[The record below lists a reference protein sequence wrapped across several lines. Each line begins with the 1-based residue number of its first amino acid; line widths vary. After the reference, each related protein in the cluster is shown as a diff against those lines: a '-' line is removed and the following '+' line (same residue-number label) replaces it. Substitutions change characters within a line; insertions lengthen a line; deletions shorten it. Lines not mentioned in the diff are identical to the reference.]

1 MKNLLIALATL
12 ALTALTP
19 AYAQS
24 DYPNRP
30 IKIIVP
36 WPAGGATDNVAR
48 VVAQKLTPVLGQ
60 PVVVENRPGAT
71 GTIGTQS
78 VIQAAPDGYTLL
90 FMAASLHTF
99 SPHLMKDMK
108 FDTVADITPISIS
121 VQFPYVLTVNAESPY
136 RTVNDITPISVS
148 VQFPYVLAVSA
159 ESPYK
164 SVGDLIKAAK
174 AQPGKLAYGSF
185 GVGSG
190 PNIVTELFKQQTGT
204 EILHVPYKGGSQ
216 VTAALLG
223 GEIPFMIDSLPS
235 PLGQIKGGK
244 LRALAVTGRE
254 RSPIVPEVPTLKE
267 SGVNIEAIIWLGLGG
282 PPKLPPEIVAKLF
295 DGMKQVA
302 RDPEVQKR
310 ITDMGAEATVSASP
324 EEFRQ
329 FITGERERWGK
340 VIRAANI
347 ASN

>member
-1 MKNLLIALATL
+1 MTSFRRHLLLATVAIL
-12 ALTALTP
+12 AAAIVP
-19 AYAQS
+19 AHAQP
-24 DYPNRP
+24 YPSRA
-30 IKIIVP
+30 IKIMVP

-48 VVAQKLTPVLGQ
+48 VVAQKLSPLLGQ
-60 PVVVENRPGAT
+60 PVVVENRAGAT
-71 GTIGTQS
+71 GTIGTLA
-78 VIQAAPDGYTLL
+78 VIQSPPDGHTLL

-136 RTVNDITPISVS
+136 RSVN
-148 VQFPYVLAVSA
+148 
-159 ESPYK
+159 
-164 SVGDLIKAAK
+164 DLIKAAK

-185 GVGSG
+185 GIGSG

-254 RSPIVPEVPTLKE
+254 RSPVVPEVPTLKE

-282 PPKLPPEIVAKLF
+282 PPKMPPEIVAKLF

-310 ITDMGAEATVSASP
+310 ITDMGAEATVSQSP
-324 EEFRQ
+324 EEFRT

-340 VIRAANI
+340 VIRDAKI
-347 ASN
+347 SSN

>member
-1 MKNLLIALATL
+1 MKNPIAAFALVLA
-12 ALTALTP
+12 ALVP
-19 AYAQS
+19 AHAQ

-48 VVAQKLTPVLGQ
+48 VIAQKMTPVMGQ

-71 GTIGTQS
+71 GTIGTQA

-108 FDTVADITPISIS
+108 FDTVS
-121 VQFPYVLTVNAESPY
+121 
-136 RTVNDITPISVS
+136 DITPISVS
-148 VQFPYVLAVSA
+148 VQFPYVLAVGA
-159 ESPYK
+159 DSPYRT
-164 SVGDLIKAAK
+164 VGDLVRAAK
-174 AQPGKLAYGSF
+174 AQPGKLTYGSF
-185 GVGSG
+185 GIGSG
-190 PNIVTELFKQQTGT
+190 PNIIGELFKQQTGT
-204 EILHVPYKGGSQ
+204 DLLHVPYKGGSQ
-216 VTAALLG
+216 VTAALMG
-223 GEIPFMIDSLPS
+223 NEVTMMFDSLPS

-244 LRALAVTGRE
+244 LRALGVTGSQ
-254 RSPIVPEVPTLKE
+254 RSPVAPEIPTLGE
-267 SGVNIEAIIWLGLGG
+267 SGIPIEANIWLGLGG

-295 DGMKQVA
+295 DVMKQAA

-310 ITDMGAEATVSASP
+310 MADMGAEATVSRSP
-324 EEFRQ
+324 EQFRQ
-329 FITGERERWGK
+329 FLVAERERWGT

>member
-1 MKNLLIALATL
+1 MKKLLFALATM
-12 ALTALTP
+12 AVTALAP
-19 AYAQS
+19 VHAQS
-24 DYPNRP
+24 DYPSRP

-71 GTIGTQS
+71 GTIGTQA
-78 VIQAAPDGYTLL
+78 VIQSPPDGYTLL

-136 RTVNDITPISVS
+136 RTVND
-148 VQFPYVLAVSA
+148 
-159 ESPYK
+159 
-164 SVGDLIKAAK
+164 LIKAAK

-185 GVGSG
+185 GIGSG

-254 RSPIVPEVPTLKE
+254 RSPVVPDVPTLKE

-310 ITDMGAEATVSASP
+310 ITDMGAEATVSQSP

-329 FITGERERWGK
+329 FITGERERWGR
-340 VIRAANI
+340 VIRDAKI
-347 ASN
+347 SSN

>member
-1 MKNLLIALATL
+1 MKKLLLALATL
-12 ALTALTP
+12 ALTAIGP

-24 DYPNRP
+24 DYPSRP

-71 GTIGTQS
+71 GTIGTQA
-78 VIQAAPDGYTLL
+78 VIQSPPDGYTLL

-121 VQFPYVLTVNAESPY
+121 VQFPYVLTVNADGPY
-136 RTVNDITPISVS
+136 KTVNDLVR
-148 VQFPYVLAVSA
+148 
-159 ESPYK
+159 
-164 SVGDLIKAAK
+164 AAK

-185 GVGSG
+185 GIGSG

-244 LRALAVTGRE
+244 LRALAVTGRD
-254 RSPIVPEVPTLKE
+254 RSPVVPDVPTLKE

-310 ITDMGAEATVSASP
+310 ITDMGAEATVSQSP

-329 FITGERERWGK
+329 FITSERDRWGK
-340 VIRAANI
+340 VIRDAKI
-347 ASN
+347 SSN

>member
-1 MKNLLIALATL
+1 MKKLFAALAVL
-12 ALTALTP
+12 LTALAP
-19 AYAQS
+19 AYAQQ
-24 DYPNRP
+24 DYPSRP

-136 RTVNDITPISVS
+136 RSVN
-148 VQFPYVLAVSA
+148 
-159 ESPYK
+159 
-164 SVGDLIKAAK
+164 DLIKAAK

-254 RSPIVPEVPTLKE
+254 RSPVVPDVPTLKE

-282 PPKLPPEIVAKLF
+282 PPRMPPEIVAKLF

-310 ITDMGAEATVSASP
+310 ITDMGAEATVSQSP

-347 ASN
+347 AAN